1 MNKTEQE
8 EQVRKDPQ
16 IIRRLQMQELLQA
29 SGSNIIETVRK
40 TPADEV
46 IRGYITISRICRW

>member
-8 EQVRKDPQ
+8 EQVRKNPQ

-29 SGSNIIETVRK
+29 SGSNIIETERK